1 MWCFE
6 NKLIP
11 WTIENGSSRHCASS
25 KLVARGGLCSWS
37 MSCKKYFCI
46 LTFLSPPPLVLL
58 SLAADR
64 FDVPL
69 YCRVMSAVLLG
80 TPAELRTMLPQE
92 GKKVE
97 TYPFC
102 ECIQVCVHVYP
113 SIVCVHVY
121 TCATLETDTRHGFQL
136 TVKEAA
142 CFRCFLNSLTILVPH
157 FSSITFNVSN
167 QRVWTRE
174 WKPSFYEDNT
184 LHCALHGLY
193 FISRNTHTWWSVF
206 DLKEIVQSKMKMLF
220 LHDFLSW
227 NTKG

>member
-1 MWCFE
+1 MCLCIVGWCQLGYWE
-6 NKLIP
+6 HLLNYAQCYHKREKG
-11 WTIENGSSRHCASS
+11 WD
-25 KLVARGGLCSWS
+25 
-37 MSCKKYFCI
+37 
-46 LTFLSPPPLVLL
+46 L
-58 SLAADR
+58 SL
-64 FDVPL
+64 L
-69 YCRVMSAVLLG
+69 W
-80 TPAELRTMLPQE
+80 
-92 GKKVE
+92 
-97 TYPFC
+97 
-102 ECIQVCVHVYP
+102 VHP
-113 SIVCVHVY
+113 SSIVCVHVY